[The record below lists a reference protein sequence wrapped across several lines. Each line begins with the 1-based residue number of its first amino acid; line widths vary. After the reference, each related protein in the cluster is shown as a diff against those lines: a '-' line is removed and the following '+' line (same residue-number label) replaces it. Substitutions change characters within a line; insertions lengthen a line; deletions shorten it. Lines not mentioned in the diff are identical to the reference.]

1 VRDGEVAKGNAEIFY
16 HKLKI
21 SNYLN
26 GKVTEAQTR
35 FLDMRS
41 DVTKVGRERAP
52 HRALFKATGLCDE
65 EIRRPF
71 IGVVNSYN
79 EFIPGHIHLDK
90 LGEAAK
96 AGIRSAGGVPF
107 EFQTIGVC
115 DGIAMG
121 HKGMRY
127 SLPSRELIEDS
138 IEIMAEAHQ
147 LDGLVMIPSC
157 DKIVPGHIMA
167 AGRLDLP
174 TIVITGGPMMPGFA
188 CDKELD
194 LINVFEGWQAG
205 GETLDTLEEMACPG
219 AGSCAGLF
227 TANTMACLTE
237 AMGLSLPGCATTHAV
252 DARKIRFAKQSG
264 MKIMELVER
273 GITARQIVT
282 KASLDNAIRV
292 DMAIGGSTNTVL
304 HMLAIAAEFGLD
316 LDLDR
321 FDQLSSNTP
330 HLVNLRPGGPHHILD
345 LDRAGGIP
353 AIMSRLRSRLSLD
366 ALTVT
371 GKELGEN
378 LDAFKLI
385 NPKANASVIATLDLP
400 VHAEGGIAIL
410 HGSLAPEGA
419 VVKQTAVSNSMLKH
433 SGPAVVYNSEEESMA
448 GIVGGGVKPGDVVVI
463 RYEGPKGGPGMRETL
478 APTSAIAG
486 AGLSESVALITDGRF
501 SGGTRGPCIG
511 HVSPEAAVGG
521 PIALVRQ
528 GDIIRIDIPARKI
541 DLLVDAAELEKRRIA
556 WTAPE
561 PAIKTGILAR
571 YRNSVTSAS
580 KGAVLR

>member
-1 VRDGEVAKGNAEIFY
+1 
-16 HKLKI
+16 
-21 SNYLN
+21 
-26 GKVTEAQTR
+26 
-35 FLDMRS
+35 MRS

-52 HRALFKATGLCDE
+52 HRALLKATGLCDE

-71 IGVVNSYN
+71 IGVVNSFN
-79 EFIPGHIHLDK
+79 DFIPGHIHLDK
-90 LGEAAK
+90 LGEAVK
-96 AGIRSAGGVPF
+96 AGILAAGGVPF

-147 LDGLVMIPSC
+147 LDGLVMIPTC

-174 TIVITGGPMMPGFA
+174 TIIVTGGPMMPGFA

-194 LINVFEGWQAG
+194 LINLFEGWQAG
-205 GETLDTLEEMACPG
+205 GDTLDALEEMACPG

-252 DARKIRFAKQSG
+252 DARKMRMAKLSG
-264 MKIMELVER
+264 MKIMQLVKQ

-282 KASLDNAIRV
+282 SESLDNAIRV

-304 HMLAIAAEFGLD
+304 HVMAIAAEFGLD
-316 LDLDR
+316 LNIER
-321 FDQLSSNTP
+321 FDQLSRATP

-345 LDRAGGIP
+345 LERAGGIP
-353 AIMSRLRSRLSLD
+353 AVMNRLGSRLHLD

-371 GKELGEN
+371 GKKLGEN
-378 LDAFKLI
+378 LAGYKI
-385 NPKANASVIATLDLP
+385 HNPETNKSIIATLDAP
-400 VHAEGGIAIL
+400 VHDQGGIAIMF
-410 HGSLAPEGA
+410 GSLAPEGA
-419 VVKQTAVSNSMLKH
+419 VVKQTAVSPLMLKH
-433 SGPAVVYNSEEESMA
+433 TGPAKVYDSEEQSMA
-448 GIVGGGVKPGDVVVI
+448 GIVNGDVKAGNVIII
-463 RYEGPKGGPGMRETL
+463 RYEGPRGGPGMREML

-511 HVSPEAAVGG
+511 HVSPEAAARG
-521 PIALVRQ
+521 PIALVKD
-528 GDIIRIDIPARKI
+528 GDIISIDIPARRI
-541 DLLVDAAELEKRRIA
+541 DLHVDAETLETRKKA
-556 WTAPE
+556 WVPPE
-561 PAIKTGILAR
+561 PTIKSGILAR
-571 YRNSVTSAS
+571 YRSSVTSAS
-580 KGAVLR
+580 RGSVLR

>member
-1 VRDGEVAKGNAEIFY
+1 
-16 HKLKI
+16 
-21 SNYLN
+21 
-26 GKVTEAQTR
+26 
-35 FLDMRS
+35 MRS
-41 DVTKVGRERAP
+41 DITKKGAERAP

-65 EIRRPF
+65 EMGRPF
-71 IGVVNSYN
+71 IGIVNSFN

-90 LGEAAK
+90 LAQAAK
-96 AGIRSAGGVPF
+96 AGVRSAGGVPF

-121 HKGMRY
+121 HAGMRY

-147 LDGLVMIPSC
+147 LDGLVLIPSC
-157 DKIVPGHIMA
+157 DKIVPGHLMA
-167 AGRLDLP
+167 AGRLNLP

-188 CDKELD
+188 CDQELD

-205 GETLDTLEEMACPG
+205 GETLSMLEEMACPG

-237 AMGLSLPGCATTHAV
+237 AMGMSLPGCATAHAV
-252 DARKIRFAKQSG
+252 DARKMRIAKMSG

-273 GITARQIVT
+273 GISARQIVT
-282 KASLDNAIRV
+282 PASLDNAIRV

-304 HMLAIAAEFGLD
+304 HIPAIAAEFGLS
-316 LDLDR
+316 LDLER
-321 FDQLSSNTP
+321 FDQLSRETP
-330 HLVNLRPGGPHHILD
+330 HLVDLRPGGPYHLLD

-353 AIMSRLRSRLSLD
+353 AVMSRLRPRLSLD
-366 ALTVT
+366 VLTVT
-371 GKELGEN
+371 GKSMGEN
-378 LDAFKLI
+378 LNAFRPV
-385 NPKANASVIATLDLP
+385 NPKANAQIIATMESP
-400 VHAEGGIAIL
+400 VHPEGGIAIL
-410 HGSLAPEGA
+410 RGSLAPEGA
-419 VVKQTAVSNSMLKH
+419 VVKQTAVSKSMLKH
-433 SGPAVVYNSEEESMA
+433 SGPAVVYDSEEESMA
-448 GIVGGGVKPGDVVVI
+448 GIVSGGVKPGDVVII

-486 AGLSESVALITDGRF
+486 AGLSQSVALITDGRF

-521 PIALVRQ
+521 PIALVAP
-528 GDIIRIDIPARKI
+528 GDMISIDIPARKL
-541 DLLVDAAELEKRRIA
+541 DLLVDPAEMERRKNA

-561 PAIKTGILAR
+561 SRIKTGVLAR
-571 YRNSVTSAS
+571 YRNHVTSAS
-580 KGAVLR
+580 RGSVLR

>member
-1 VRDGEVAKGNAEIFY
+1 
-16 HKLKI
+16 
-21 SNYLN
+21 
-26 GKVTEAQTR
+26 
-35 FLDMRS
+35 MRS

-52 HRALFKATGLCDE
+52 HRALLKATGLCDE

-90 LGEAAK
+90 LGQAVK

-115 DGIAMG
+115 DGVAMG
-121 HKGMRY
+121 HRGMRY

-147 LDGLVMIPSC
+147 LDGLVMLPSC

-174 TIVITGGPMMPGFA
+174 TIVVTGGPMMPGFA
-188 CDKELD
+188 CDRELD
-194 LINVFEGWQAG
+194 LINVFEGWQGDA
-205 GETLDTLEEMACPG
+205 ETLLALEECACPG

-252 DARKIRFAKQSG
+252 DARKVRLAKLSG

-273 GITARQIVT
+273 GITARKIVT
-282 KASLDNAIRV
+282 SAALDNAIRV

-304 HMLAIAAEFGLD
+304 HIPAIAAEFGLD
-316 LDLDR
+316 LDLLR
-321 FDQLSSNTP
+321 FDELSRETP

-345 LDRAGGIP
+345 LDRAGGIQ
-353 AIMSRLRSRLSLD
+353 AVMSRLAAKLD
-366 ALTVT
+366 KSALTVT
-371 GKELGEN
+371 GKSLGEN
-378 LDAFKLI
+378 LAAFSPV
-385 NPKANASVIATLDLP
+385 NPKANAEVIASIDSP
-400 VHAEGGIAIL
+400 VHEQGGIAIL
-410 HGSLAPEGA
+410 YGSLAPEGA
-419 VVKQTAVSNSMLKH
+419 VVKQTAVSPAMLRH
-433 SGPAVVYNSEEESMA
+433 RGPAVVYDSEEQSMA
-448 GIVGGGVKPGDVVVI
+448 GIVGGGVKAGDVVII
-463 RYEGPKGGPGMRETL
+463 RYEGPMGGPGMRETL
-478 APTSAIAG
+478 SPTSAIAG

-511 HVSPEAAVGG
+511 HVSPEAAAGG
-521 PIALVRQ
+521 PIALVRP
-528 GDIIRIDIPARKI
+528 GDMICIDIPARRI
-541 DLLVDAAELEKRRIA
+541 DLLVDPAELQSRAKS
-556 WTAPE
+556 WKAPE
-561 PAIKTGILAR
+561 PTIRGGILDR
-571 YRNSVTSAS
+571 YRKSVTSAS

>member
-1 VRDGEVAKGNAEIFY
+1 
-16 HKLKI
+16 
-21 SNYLN
+21 
-26 GKVTEAQTR
+26 
-35 FLDMRS
+35 MRS
-41 DVTKVGRERAP
+41 DVTKVGPERAP
-52 HRALFKATGLCDE
+52 HRALFKATGLTDE
-65 EIRRPF
+65 EIKRPF
-71 IGVVNSYN
+71 VGVVNSWN
-79 EFIPGHIHLDK
+79 EFIPGHIHLDRI
-90 LGEAAK
+90 GQAVK

-121 HKGMRY
+121 HSGMRY

-138 IEIMAEAHQ
+138 IEIMAQAHQ

-157 DKIVPGHIMA
+157 DKIAPGHLMA

-174 TIVITGGPMMPGFA
+174 TVVVTGGPMLPGFA
-188 CDKELD
+188 CDRDLD

-205 GETLDTLEEMACPG
+205 GESLAVLEEMACPG

-252 DARKIRFAKQSG
+252 DARKIRIAKRSG
-264 MKIMELVER
+264 AKIMEMIER
-273 GITARQIVT
+273 GLTARQIVT
-282 KASLDNAIRV
+282 DMAIENAIRV

-304 HMLAIAAEFGLD
+304 HMPAIAAEFGLN
-316 LDLDR
+316 LDLET
-321 FDQLSSNTP
+321 FDKLSKQTP
-330 HLVNLRPGGPHHILD
+330 HLVNLRPGGPYHMID

-353 AIMSRLRSRLSLD
+353 AILARLKSKLKLD

-371 GKELGEN
+371 GRTLGQEIS
-378 LDAFKLI
+378 DFVPV
-385 NPKANASVIATLDLP
+385 NPEVNAKVVATLESP
-400 VHAEGGIAIL
+400 VHPEGGIAIL
-410 HGSLAPEGA
+410 KGSLAPEGA
-419 VVKQTAVSNSMLKH
+419 VVKQTAVSRSMLRH
-433 SGPAVVYNSEEESMA
+433 TGPAVIYNSEEESMA
-448 GIVGGGVKPGDVVVI
+448 GIVNGQVKAGDVVII

-521 PIALVRQ
+521 PIALVRT
-528 GDIIRIDIPARKI
+528 GDKISIDIPGRKI
-541 DLLVDAAELEKRRIA
+541 ELLVDPAELKERQKS
-556 WTAPE
+556 WKP
-561 PAIKTGILAR
+561 PDPKFTGGVLAR

-580 KGAVLR
+580 KGGVLR

>member
-1 VRDGEVAKGNAEIFY
+1 
-16 HKLKI
+16 
-21 SNYLN
+21 
-26 GKVTEAQTR
+26 
-35 FLDMRS
+35 MRS

-52 HRALFKATGLCDE
+52 HRALLKATGLCDE

-71 IGVVNSYN
+71 IGVVNSFN
-79 EFIPGHIHLDK
+79 DFIPGHIHLDK
-90 LGEAAK
+90 LGEAVK
-96 AGIRSAGGVPF
+96 AGILAAGGVPF

-147 LDGLVMIPSC
+147 LDGLVMIPTC

-174 TIVITGGPMMPGFA
+174 TIIVTGGPMMPGFA

-194 LINVFEGWQAG
+194 LINIFEGWQAG
-205 GETLDTLEEMACPG
+205 GDELTALEEMACPG

-252 DARKIRFAKQSG
+252 DARKIRLAKLSG
-264 MKIMELVER
+264 MKIMQLVKQ

-282 KASLDNAIRV
+282 SESLDNAIRV

-304 HMLAIAAEFGLD
+304 HVMAIAAEFGLD
-316 LDLDR
+316 LNIER
-321 FDQLSSNTP
+321 FDQLSRTTP

-345 LDRAGGIP
+345 LERAGGIP
-353 AIMSRLRSRLSLD
+353 AVMNRLSSRLHID

-371 GKELGEN
+371 GKKLGEN
-378 LDAFKLI
+378 LAGYKIL
-385 NPKANASVIATLDLP
+385 NPETNKSIIATLDAP
-400 VHAEGGIAIL
+400 VHDQGGIAIMF
-410 HGSLAPEGA
+410 GSLAPEGA
-419 VVKQTAVSNSMLKH
+419 VVKQTAVSPLMLKH
-433 SGPAVVYNSEEESMA
+433 TGPAIVYDSEEESMT
-448 GIVGGGVKPGDVVVI
+448 GIINGDVKAGNVVII
-463 RYEGPKGGPGMRETL
+463 RYEGPKGGPGMREML

-511 HVSPEAAVGG
+511 HVSPEAAAGG
-521 PIALVRQ
+521 PIALAKD
-528 GDIIRIDIPARKI
+528 GDIISIDIPARRI
-541 DLLVDAAELEKRRIA
+541 DLHVDAETLETRKKA
-556 WTAPE
+556 WVPPE
-561 PAIKTGILAR
+561 PTIKSGILAR
-571 YRNSVTSAS
+571 YRSSVTSAS
-580 KGAVLR
+580 RGSVLR

>member
-1 VRDGEVAKGNAEIFY
+1 
-16 HKLKI
+16 
-21 SNYLN
+21 
-26 GKVTEAQTR
+26 
-35 FLDMRS
+35 MRS
-41 DVTKVGRERAP
+41 DITKVGRERAP
-52 HRALFKATGLCDE
+52 HRALFKATGLTDE
-65 EIRRPF
+65 EIERPF
-71 IGVVNSYN
+71 IGVVNSWN

-90 LGEAAK
+90 MAQAVK

-147 LDGLVMIPSC
+147 LDGLVMVPSC
-157 DKIVPGHIMA
+157 DKIVPGHLMA
-167 AGRLDLP
+167 AGRLNIP
-174 TIVITGGPMMPGFA
+174 TIVLTGGPMMPGYA
-188 CDKELD
+188 CDKDLD

-205 GETLDTLEEMACPG
+205 GETLAALEESACPG

-252 DARKIRFAKQSG
+252 DARKIRIAKRSG
-264 MKIMELVER
+264 MKIMELISR

-282 KASLDNAIRV
+282 PKALDNAIRV

-304 HMLAIAAEFGLD
+304 HMPAIAAEFGLD
-316 LDLDR
+316 LDLRR
-321 FDQLSSNTP
+321 FDQLSRDTP
-330 HLVNLRPGGPHHILD
+330 HLVNLRPGGPHHMID

-353 AIMSRLRSRLSLD
+353 AILTRLKPRLNLD
-366 ALTVT
+366 VMTVT
-371 GKELGEN
+371 GRTLGEE
-378 LDAFKLI
+378 LAEFKPV
-385 NPKANASVIATLDLP
+385 NPEANARVIATLESP
-400 VHAEGGIAIL
+400 VHPEGGIAIL
-410 HGSLAPEGA
+410 YGSLAPEGS
-419 VVKQTAVSNSMLKH
+419 VVKQTAVSQSMLRH
-433 SGPAVVYNSEEESMA
+433 AGPAVVYNSEEESMA
-448 GIVGGGVKPGDVVVI
+448 GIMSGQVKAGDVVVI

-521 PIALVRQ
+521 PIAMVKP
-528 GDIIRIDIPARKI
+528 GDMIAIDIPARKL
-541 DLLVDAAELEKRRIA
+541 DLQVSAEEMERRRIE
-556 WTAPE
+556 WKPPE
-561 PAIKTGILAR
+561 PKITTGVLAR
-571 YRNSVTSAS
+571 YMGSVTSAS
-580 KGAVLR
+580 KGSVLR

>member
-1 VRDGEVAKGNAEIFY
+1 
-16 HKLKI
+16 
-21 SNYLN
+21 
-26 GKVTEAQTR
+26 
-35 FLDMRS
+35 MRS
-41 DVTKVGRERAP
+41 DITKVGAERAP
-52 HRALFKATGLCDE
+52 HRALLKATGLTNE
-65 EIRRPF
+65 EIDRPF
-71 IGVVNSYN
+71 IGVVNSFN

-90 LGEAAK
+90 LAQAVK

-121 HKGMRY
+121 HRGMRY

-167 AGRLDLP
+167 AGRLNLP
-174 TIVITGGPMMPGFA
+174 TIVLTGGPMLPGYA

-194 LINVFEGWQAG
+194 LINVFEGWQEG
-205 GETLDTLEEMACPG
+205 GDTLAVLEEMACPG

-237 AMGLSLPGCATTHAV
+237 ALGLSLPGCATAHAV
-252 DARKIRFAKQSG
+252 DALKTRLAKRSG
-264 MKIMELVER
+264 MKIMELVEK

-282 KASLDNAIRV
+282 SASIDNAIRV

-304 HMLAIAAEFGLD
+304 HIPAIAAEFGLD
-316 LDLDR
+316 LSLER
-321 FDQLSSNTP
+321 FDQLSKETP
-330 HLVNLRPGGPHHILD
+330 HLVNLRPGGPYHILD
-345 LDRAGGIP
+345 LDRAGGIQ
-353 AIMSRLRSRLSLD
+353 AVLCRLRSLLNLD
-366 ALTVT
+366 VLTVT
-371 GKELGEN
+371 GKTLEED
-378 LDAFKLI
+378 LDAFKPI
-385 NPKANASVIATLDLP
+385 NPIANAKVIATLEAP
-400 VHAEGGIAIL
+400 VHPEGGIAIL
-410 HGSLAPEGA
+410 HGSLAPEGS
-419 VVKQTAVSNSMLKH
+419 VVKQTAVSKAMLRH

-448 GIVGGGVKPGDVVVI
+448 GILGGGVKSGDIVII

-521 PIALVRQ
+521 PIALVRP
-528 GDIIRIDIPARKI
+528 GDMISIDIPGRKL
-541 DLLVDAAELEKRRIA
+541 DLLVDGEEMERRRRE
-556 WTAPE
+556 WRPPE
-561 PAIKTGILAR
+561 VKITTGVLAR
-571 YRNSVTSAS
+571 YRNQVTSAS
-580 KGAVLR
+580 KGSVLR